1 MTCVVKVSFLC
12 VGRHPKEGSLLFSLY
27 SELCFE
33 LTLLPLMETKFV
45 TENEERI
52 LVAQI
57 KICITLL
64 SVLNFC
70 ILLKI
75 RI

>member
-1 MTCVVKVSFLC
+1 
-12 VGRHPKEGSLLFSLY
+12 
-27 SELCFE
+27 
-33 LTLLPLMETKFV
+33 METKFV